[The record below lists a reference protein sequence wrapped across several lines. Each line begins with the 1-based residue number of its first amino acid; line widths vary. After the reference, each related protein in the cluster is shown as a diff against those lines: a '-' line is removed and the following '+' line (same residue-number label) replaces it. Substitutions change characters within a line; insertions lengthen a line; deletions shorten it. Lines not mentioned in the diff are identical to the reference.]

1 MAMQQ
6 QNQMG
11 MQESTGDEMIEDGT
25 NLHEMQQIYGKKQTK
40 AGKRKATKSAAGAH
54 MMVPNGAQAAQ
65 SASKY
70 AQARGKKGFT
80 AQKQML
86 GGT

>member
-25 NLHEMQQIYGKKQTK
+25 NLHEMQQIYGKK
-40 AGKRKATKSAAGAH
+40 
-54 MMVPNGAQAAQ
+54 
-65 SASKY
+65 
-70 AQARGKKGFT
+70 
-80 AQKQML
+80 
-86 GGT
+86 